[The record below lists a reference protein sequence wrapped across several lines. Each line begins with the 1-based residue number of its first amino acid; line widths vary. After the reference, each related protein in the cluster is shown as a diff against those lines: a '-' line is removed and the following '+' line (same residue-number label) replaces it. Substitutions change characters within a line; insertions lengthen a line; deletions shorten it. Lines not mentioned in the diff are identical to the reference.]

1 MKFDLLLE
9 SSLLISEAEKLIKS
23 LLLFLLAASA
33 KMLFVAALLLKTDSD
48 IFWM

>member
-9 SSLLISEAEKLIKS
+9 SPLLISDAEKLIKS
-23 LLLFLLAASA
+23 PLLFLLAASA
-33 KMLFVAALLLKTDSD
+33 KMLFFVALLLKTDSA